1 MNILFWGITFGT
13 LGKVLVVIAVLFA
26 HHKLGEE
33 RQIDNAV
40 IKSFRTEKILTLI
53 GLVLILLGYG
63 LEVYF
68 YGFTT
73 TFLTCQGTACT
84 GAIHNAFSETTIW

>member
-13 LGKVLVVIAVLFA
+13 LGKVLVVLAVLFA

-33 RQIDNAV
+33 RRIDNAV

-53 GLVLILLGYG
+53 GLFFILLGYG
-63 LEVYF
+63 CEVYF
-68 YGFTT
+68 YGFSTD
-73 TFLTCQGTACT
+73 FFICQGVSCT
-84 GAIHNAFSETTIW
+84 GTVVNSFGF

>member
-13 LGKVLVVIAVLFA
+13 LGKVLVVLAVLFA

-33 RQIDNAV
+33 RRIDNAV

-53 GLVLILLGYG
+53 GLVFILLGYG
-63 LEVYF
+63 MEVYF
-68 YGFTT
+68 YGFSTD
-73 TFLTCQGTACT
+73 FFACQGSACT
-84 GAIHNAFSETTIW
+84 ATLINSFKF

>member
-13 LGKVLVVIAVLFA
+13 LGKVLVVLAVLFA

-33 RQIDNAV
+33 RKVDKQVLA
-40 IKSFRTEKILTLI
+40 SFHTEKILTLI

-63 LEVYF
+63 CEVYF
-68 YGFTT
+68 YGFSTD
-73 TFLTCQGTACT
+73 FLTCKGVTCT
-84 GAIHNAFSETTIW
+84 GAVINSFGFN